1 VPRLT
6 LLESIFPKL
15 VAAGY
20 EKTSDETGPPNNP
33 GSYNCIAWAAGDT
46 HHGFWWPMPDGY
58 WPGGI
63 KRESTIS
70 CFINTFRSLGYRICE
85 HSGREI
91 LYDKVVLYAIH
102 KSYAPMPSIPKSLD
116 GFKDWKPTHMARQ
129 LSDGTWTS
137 KCGWQEDITHFTLDA
152 FESYWSPNA
161 YGCAVLYMRRL
172 VVVTVMV
179 RIGQFLQR
187 IYEAVFG

>member
-1 VPRLT
+1 
-6 LLESIFPKL
+6 
-15 VAAGY
+15 
-20 EKTSDETGPPNNP
+20 
-33 GSYNCIAWAAGDT
+33 
-46 HHGFWWPMPDGY
+46 
-58 WPGGI
+58 
-63 KRESTIS
+63 
-70 CFINTFRSLGYRICE
+70 
-85 HSGREI
+85 
-91 LYDKVVLYAIH
+91 
-102 KSYAPMPSIPKSLD
+102 
-116 GFKDWKPTHMARQ
+116 MARQ